1 MRSINLDLTNHVLS
15 RSVSLQLALS
25 KEEWISILKISC
37 PLFFLRL
44 REMAISEL
52 ERCRQLSPSDK
63 ITLGRE
69 CGIPSWLTQGY
80 EELVGQDS
88 ITDHE
93 ARIVEYLPTLH
104 IFRIRELRLRRTIGN
119 IRKEVEKVFEA
130 EIEIVRGREQAF
142 KE

>member
-1 MRSINLDLTNHVLS
+1 LANYVLS

-52 ERCRQLSPSDK
+52 ERCCQLSPADK

-80 EELVGQDS
+80 VELVEQET
-88 ITDHE
+88 IADHE

-119 IRKEVEKVFEA
+119 IRTEVEKVFEA

>member
-1 MRSINLDLTNHVLS
+1 
-15 RSVSLQLALS
+15 
-25 KEEWISILKISC
+25 
-37 PLFFLRL
+37 
-44 REMAISEL
+44 MAISEL
-52 ERCRQLSPSDK
+52 ERCCQLNPAEK

-80 EELVGQDS
+80 VELVEQET

-104 IFRIRELRLRRTIGN
+104 IFRIRELRLRQTIGN
-119 IRKEVEKVFEA
+119 IKTEVEQVFEA